1 MLYLSIIIKKS
12 YLMKKL
18 GILIIAIFFVSKIG
32 FGQVELGLSTG
43 VNISNV
49 QTTGVPDNFSPKSNF
64 ISSFR
69 PALTLAIP
77 LDDRFSILTG
87 LAKEAR
93 GFDVFVGTEIEFL
106 GINFP
111 LGATLET
118 RIHYIEIPLNF
129 KLDFPSE
136 TRNIRP
142 WIAAGA
148 NLGYAY
154 AGDIT
159 TKINVIIPIK
169 INETDLNLD
178 TDAVR
183 RFDIAPNI
191 LVGVDIPY
199 KRSIFSFSL
208 GYEHSVQ
215 NFLNDSVI
223 GIETRHFGFTPAF
236 GYSYALGSISKA

>member
-1 MLYLSIIIKKS
+1 LS
-12 YLMKKL
+12 Y
-18 GILIIAIFFVSKIG
+18 
-32 FGQVELGLSTG
+32 GQIELGLSTG

-49 QTTGVPDNFSPKSNF
+49 QTTGVPENF
-64 ISSFR
+64 IPQSKFIASFR
-69 PALTLAIP
+69 PAITLSIP

-87 LAKEAR
+87 LATEAR
-93 GFDVFVGTEIEFL
+93 GFDVFAGTEVEFL
-106 GINFP
+106 GLNFP

-118 RIHYIEIPLNF
+118 RIHYIEMPINF

-154 AGDIT
+154 AGDIST
-159 TKINVIIPIK
+159 VINIIIPIK
-169 INETDLNLD
+169 VSETALNLD

-191 LVGVDIPY
+191 MVGVDIPY

-215 NFLNDSVI
+215 NFLNDTVI
-223 GIETRHFGFTPAF
+223 GIQTRHFGFTPSF